1 MLLVGHDGGDLPALR
16 RDLVLRLG
24 ERARVDAAIGA
35 PISAMEGDGDRPLVE
50 KRVEA
55 DEVAG
60 LVGQDEERHGL
71 AGLRRGLADALLFQP
86 RHKLVDSLLEMRA
99 KASHRVGESL

>member
-24 ERARVDAAIGA
+24 ERARVDAAIGT
-35 PISAMEGDGDRPLVE
+35 PISAMEGDGDRPLAE

-55 DEVAG
+55 DEVACF
-60 LVGQDEERHGL
+60 VRQDEERHRL
-71 AGLRRGLADALLFQP
+71 AWLWRCLADALLFQP

-99 KASHRVGESL
+99 KAPHRVGESL